1 MTFPAIVVAMAGNAF
16 DVGRDERTGTKRRR
30 AVRRRPKG
38 CAGNRNKEAM
48 GEMAAY
54 RREIAL
60 VLLMILLIGGVWVLV
75 NGVGRKS
82 GAAQTEFVTD
92 AVHNAA
98 LTCYAV
104 EGAYPDDLEYLRVH
118 YGLAYDQDRYLV
130 RYDSF
135 GSNLMPDISVTEVE
149 ASGS

>member
-1 MTFPAIVVAMAGNAF
+1 MAY
-16 DVGRDERTGTKRRR
+16 K
-30 AVRRRPKG
+30 
-38 CAGNRNKEAM
+38 
-48 GEMAAY
+48 
-54 RREIAL
+54 REIAI
-60 VLLMILLIGGVWVLV
+60 VLLMVVLICGVWVLV
-75 NGVGRKS
+75 SRVGTRS
-82 GAAQTEFVTD
+82 DTAQTQFVTE

-104 EGAYPDDLEYLRVH
+104 EGAYPSNLEYLRAH

-135 GSNLMPDISVTEVE
+135 GSNLMPDISVIEVE

>member
-1 MTFPAIVVAMAGNAF
+1 MAY
-16 DVGRDERTGTKRRR
+16 K
-30 AVRRRPKG
+30 
-38 CAGNRNKEAM
+38 
-48 GEMAAY
+48 
-54 RREIAL
+54 REIAI
-60 VLLMILLIGGVWVLV
+60 VLLMILVLCGVWFLV
-75 NGVGRKS
+75 TRVGRSS
-82 GAAQTEFVTD
+82 GTAQTEFVTD

-104 EGAYPDDLEYLRVH
+104 EGAYPTSLEYLRAH
-118 YGLAYDQDRYLV
+118 YGLAYDQSRYLV